1 MIAPPS
7 AIHVRVELPED
18 ADALL
23 ERAQAV
29 LGDLNRELDSRAELT
44 DVPRHEVV
52 LLGEEAMADP
62 AVGDGGSWLVL
73 LAPAPGQPGV
83 LGFAGTASANGASL
97 AVLRERVE
105 PLPEDDVGNLLGAF
119 TRSEV
124 RDPRVEERERSRLV
138 ELYAQREKQLSGSLP
153 DWDAAFWRVP
163 ARQRAPAEF
172 GVLGASVIGT
182 RHLDQHALCDDCC
195 GWLTVPGG
203 VALAVADGAGF
214 ADRADEGSRLAILG
228 ALEVLAGWDGDQ
240 EAGLRAAAAGARA
253 RIEAAADGDPV
264 SAFSTT
270 LLVAVWT
277 AETLAVLQIGDGV
290 VVARDADGVRA
301 VTRPDHG
308 EHYNETVFVTSAEQ
322 AERTQVVVES
332 AAGITDVA
340 LLSDGLQGLALELA
354 LHRPVPGFF
363 APFFKLARGGSSQAS
378 CGKIARFLASPRV
391 CARTDDDKTLVVA
404 TRDVGGEA

>member
-1 MIAPPS
+1 MGPPS

-29 LGDLNRELDSRAELT
+29 LDDLNRELDGRAELV

-52 LLGEEAMADP
+52 LLGEEAQEDP

-73 LAPAPGQPGV
+73 LAPPPGRPGV

-105 PLPEDDVGNLLGAF
+105 PLPEGDVGNLLGAF

-153 DWDAAFWRVP
+153 EWDAAFWRVP
-163 ARQRAPAEF
+163 ARQRAPKEF
-172 GVLGASVIGT
+172 GVVGASVIGT
-182 RHLDQHALCDDCC
+182 RHLDQQALCDDCC

-228 ALEVLAGWDGDQ
+228 ALEVLAGWDGDW
-240 EAGLRAAAAGARA
+240 EPGLRAAAEGAQA
-253 RIEAAADGDPV
+253 KIEAAAEGAP
-264 SAFSTT
+264 SALSTT

-277 AETLAVLQIGDGV
+277 ARTLAVLQIGDGV
-290 VVARDADGVRA
+290 VVARDGDGVHA

-308 EHYNETVFVTSAEQ
+308 EHYNETVFVTSAER
-322 AERTQVVVES
+322 ADRMQVVVQD

-354 LHRPVPGFF
+354 QHRPVPGFF

-378 CGKIARFLASPRV
+378 CGKIAKFLASPRV
-391 CARTDDDKTLVVA
+391 CARTDDDKSLVVA
-404 TRDVGGEA
+404 TRDVGGGT